1 MTILLVARVLTGAAF
16 LVYGALCLASPT
28 MTAEFERYGLPRLRV
43 LIALLEIAGALGLVL
58 GPTPRLIAAAAIG
71 LSLLMLGALVVRVR
85 IEDPWQAMLPAFGL
99 LLVNAWIATQ
109 AWRSAQG

>member
-16 LVYGALCLASPT
+16 LVYGVLCLTSPT

-71 LSLLMLGALVVRVR
+71 LSLLMIGALAVRAR
-85 IEDPWQAMLPAFGL
+85 IQDPWQAMVPAFGL

-109 AWRSAQG
+109 AWHSGRG